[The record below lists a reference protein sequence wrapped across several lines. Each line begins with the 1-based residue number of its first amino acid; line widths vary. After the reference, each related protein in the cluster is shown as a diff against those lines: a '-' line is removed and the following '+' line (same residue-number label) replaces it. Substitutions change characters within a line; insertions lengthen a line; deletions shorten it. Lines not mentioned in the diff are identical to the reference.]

1 MSGVAGA
8 ACRRPFPTG
17 RKAPRVA
24 RHNPQI
30 APPGNRGNTAAATM
44 PDEPP
49 PAADG
54 AEPPDPD
61 VPARPGLSGRI
72 WIPLLGAALVL
83 LLLAVDRAP
92 VSS

>member
-1 MSGVAGA
+1 
-8 ACRRPFPTG
+8 
-17 RKAPRVA
+17 
-24 RHNPQI
+24 
-30 APPGNRGNTAAATM
+30 M
-44 PDEPP
+44 PDQPP

-92 VSS
+92 VSSWPGQAPPRAAGLRFDPPARRICRLCRGVSRHSRL